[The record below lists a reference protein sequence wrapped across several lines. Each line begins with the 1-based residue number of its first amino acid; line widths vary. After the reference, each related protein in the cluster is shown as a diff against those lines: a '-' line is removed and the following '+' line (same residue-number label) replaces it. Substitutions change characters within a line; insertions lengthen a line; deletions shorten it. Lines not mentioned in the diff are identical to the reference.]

1 MGKLE
6 TLPVEVLAKIFEH
19 LTIDTTD
26 YEYPNTLDIL
36 FLRAVQIREPYLH
49 QVLRVHFEPLMYV
62 NRFFYD
68 LVGTIIFR
76 NLVFMTDQFSEKSF
90 LTDDVG
96 PFVFDIQTAFKQ
108 SALLPKCYYE
118 VNSLHERALPIV
130 KNLWICDYKFDYASL
145 LGARWLEGVVDIGA
159 MNLTSLLID
168 MSVLEGI
175 YDDDEET
182 GQCFEWQKYTEA
194 NSPNILAPFI
204 IEHLSDPVVENKSNV
219 YKLQLL
225 LSTFAKLVSAQ
236 KPGFTC
242 KVVSQSNNLLYLAS
256 LLWIFN
262 KQRVLDTVDTL
273 EVIYDEI
280 DPFTKHFPLQ
290 LKKMKKLKNLSFT
303 SDYEQELT
311 DEDLGNIFSAVACLD
326 SLEQMIIEVLQP
338 PVAPTLPS
346 KLCRI
351 SANNNFL
358 FGRQT
363 GPFGSYLDNV
373 VELCLDFQLV
383 LTGTFNQSE
392 TTDDM
397 FKMKNLATLK
407 IEGYI
412 MENKEFLSTLLQSN
426 PDITSLSVSLSA
438 QQCHLLLAMLRG
450 LEKIECL
457 SFNCVHPDPP
467 LSTDSGFMFT
477 PLVSI
482 ILAGLLPSLRVLLVS
497 AFPSKISLKQLIQ
510 DLARIHVHKTHNLTK
525 IYIYGHKDHDTDP
538 LKALLPEAASELLE
552 SESTEENESPLTL
565 LFTETA
571 AEIVAMFKHDFGRP
585 DVALEEFVNFKYMSP
600 KNNGIPCYHNLR
612 IDIDVSTVKRL
623 FGKTVQSKVGS
634 TTEKAEK

>member
-6 TLPVEVLAKIFEH
+6 TLPVEVLTKIFEH

-26 YEYPNTLDIL
+26 YTYPNTLDIL

-49 QVLRVHFEPLMYV
+49 QVLRTHFEPLMYV

-76 NLVFMTDQFSEKSF
+76 NLIFMTDQFSEKSF
-90 LTDDVG
+90 LTEDAG
-96 PFVFDIQTAFKQ
+96 PFVFDMKTAFKQ
-108 SALLPKCYYE
+108 STLLPKCYYE
-118 VNSLHERALPIV
+118 VGRLYERALPIV
-130 KNLWICDYKFDYASL
+130 KTLWICDYNFDYASL
-145 LGARWLEGVVDIGA
+145 LGARWLEGASDIGTT
-159 MNLTSLLID
+159 NLTSLLID
-168 MSVLEGI
+168 MGVLEGI
-175 YDDDEET
+175 YDDEEA
-182 GQCFEWQKYTEA
+182 GESSEWQKYPEA
-194 NSPNILAPFI
+194 SRQNILAPFI
-204 IEHLSDPVVENKSNV
+204 VEHLSDPEVENKSNV

-225 LSTFAKLVSAQ
+225 FSAFAKLISAQ
-236 KPGFTC
+236 KSGFTC

-256 LLWIFN
+256 LLWVFD
-262 KQRVLDTVDTL
+262 KEQVLDTVDTL

-280 DPFTKHFPLQ
+280 DPFTNHFPHQ

-311 DEDLGNIFSAVACLD
+311 DEDLRDIFSAVECLD
-326 SLEQMIIEVLQP
+326 SLEQLIIEVLQP
-338 PVAPTLPS
+338 PEPPRLPS
-346 KLCRI
+346 KVCRV
-351 SANNNFL
+351 SANNNFF

-363 GPFGSYLDNV
+363 VPFGSYLDNV

-383 LTGTFNQSE
+383 LTGTFNLPE
-392 TTDDM
+392 TTGDM
-397 FKMKNLATLK
+397 FKMKNLATLR

-438 QQCHLLLAMLRG
+438 QQCYLLLGMLRG
-450 LEKIECL
+450 LEKVECL

-467 LSTDSGFMFT
+467 LSSDSGFMFT

-510 DLARIHVHKTHNLTK
+510 DLARIHMHETSNLTE

-538 LKALLPEAASELLE
+538 FKALLPEAASDLLE
-552 SESTEENESPLTL
+552 SESSEDSETPLTM

-571 AEIVAMFKHDFGRP
+571 EEITTMFDKDFGRP
-585 DVALEEFVNFKYMSP
+585 KVTLEEFANFKYMSP

-612 IDIDVSTVKRL
+612 IDIDVRKVKQL
-623 FGKTVQSKVGS
+623 FGNTVLSKTRS
-634 TTEKAEK
+634 TTKQVEQ